1 MRRFDSGISYYTWA
15 KLPMPFPEDYVCCE
29 GCRLCYADEMKRHR
43 CSWDKHIIYNVE
55 RISDFCPL
63 ILDGNINEPVQ
74 QVDKE
79 VLGVRV

>member
-1 MRRFDSGISYYTWA
+1 
-15 KLPMPFPEDYVCCE
+15 
-29 GCRLCYADEMKRHR
+29 MKRHR

-63 ILDGNINEPVQ
+63 ILDGNINEPVE